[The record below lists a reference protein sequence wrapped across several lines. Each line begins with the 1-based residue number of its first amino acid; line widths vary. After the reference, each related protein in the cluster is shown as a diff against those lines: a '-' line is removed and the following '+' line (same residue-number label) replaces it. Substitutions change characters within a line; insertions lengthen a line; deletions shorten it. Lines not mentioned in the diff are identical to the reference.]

1 MAKLKAVFFLPLLDN
16 DGRDLSQEISDLEF
30 EMFATFVAFTRSG
43 LVTGAY
49 LMADGRR
56 MDDELW
62 SYFVVFEENR
72 IPELRDIIARFK
84 AQTTQE
90 WIYFELQY
98 NTFVDFV

>member
-1 MAKLKAVFFLPLLDN
+1 LLDN
-16 DGRDLSQEISDLEF
+16 DGRELSREISDLEF
-30 EMFATFVAFTRSG
+30 EKFATFVAFTRTG

-62 SYFVVFEENR
+62 SYFVILDEARVT
-72 IPELRDIIARFK
+72 ELRGIVARFK
-84 AQTTQE
+84 AKTTQE

-98 NTFVDFV
+98 NTSVKFV